1 MARIKEVTD
10 GHILFYDGTE
20 ITYYHEQYCCE
31 WNYADFQQLEE
42 AAFSEDFDTNNLRY
56 EFVAES
62 GFRFG
67 SNSMRMY
74 FIPCYSEQNSF
85 YGTDIEIYQ
94 NGELVLAG
102 DCEWVE
108 PIGTVP
114 SGDVFINGKWWFY
127 LKFRSGNG
135 MLEAVRLYDS
145 VSWGFIKEFQTFE
158 EMIEYIKNR

>member
-102 DCEWVE
+102 YCEWVE